1 MVFSCLLSGSFSFK
15 SQQVQVAPHASL
27 RMFDLDE
34 QNLAQ
39 SFRLLLQNPSHS
51 YSKGVIGPKCNVI
64 NGGWTEPICKN
75 KNNVRCAS
83 QVKNQISPGRATIN
97 PLKAFE
103 T

>member
-39 SFRLLLQNPSHS
+39 SFRLLLQNPATL
-51 YSKGVIGPKCNVI
+51 IPKVSLDQNATWSTVV
-64 NGGWTEPICKN
+64 EPNQSVKTKIMWDARVKL
-75 KNNVRCAS
+75 KIKYR
-83 QVKNQISPGRATIN
+83 QVGQQ
-97 PLKAFE
+97 
-103 T
+103 